1 MGLKRNAKGE
11 LIEVSPLRTRKGS
24 VYLKGTNKI
33 FKVSRSKFSN
43 FLDCKRCFYLERVKG
58 LKDPGMPGWSLNSA
72 VDELL
77 KKEFDYYRKIQKPH
91 KASVATE
98 RWKSMRGRSGTLY
111 SGLWVV
117 DNSDGSHHGG
127 LGRVSH
133 ATVHFAE
140 NISDAEIK
148 AYVKTGEPLN
158 VAGAFTLDARGAA
171 LISHLEGDP
180 WAVVGMSASAL
191 RLLIRGLGH
200 DYHSLWSS

>member
-1 MGLKRNAKGE
+1 VTALYLASTSPERKKILSDIGLKATVVAPDVDEDKAVEAMTIERTASNVALHLAKLKAESVVKPSRKGLIIGGDSVFEFGGE
-11 LIEVSPLRTRKGS
+11 LLG
-24 VYLKGTNKI
+24 
-33 FKVSRSKFSN
+33 
-43 FLDCKRCFYLERVKG
+43 
-58 LKDPGMPGWSLNSA
+58 
-72 VDELL
+72 
-77 KKEFDYYRKIQKPH
+77 KPH
-91 KASVATE
+91 KASVAKD
-98 RWKSMRGRSGTLY
+98 RWKAMRGRTGTLY

-140 NISDAEIK
+140 NITDAEID

-191 RLLIRGLGH
+191 RVLIRGLGH